1 MSDGE
6 DPEGSDAPTDASAG
20 GTDRAVGGPAGGGR
34 DAVDPESSADGG
46 QSSAG
51 AEEPTAEDEDRPADG
66 EDRPAE
72 SPDGSP
78 APEGT
83 ATGDGDDLADLRS
96 QVEEKYDFEAFG
108 PSDMA
113 AMSADEWEAAFDPDA
128 WITGEELLDRVEADL
143 RSRVADRDV
152 FAVVERVGD
161 DRPRVVAY
169 SDSSYAVVH
178 LDGSVEGEGPVF
190 QDVKPTVALTSM
202 PDYEVPEPPAEG
214 GLPEPSSVPESAGG
228 LGNLALQLIAG
239 LFGLAGLALLGAALL
254 AGLGGATVVA
264 IVIGLVFLV
273 VAVLLL
279 LTVANSRLAARYRA
293 EEYRDR
299 LRGAR
304 VGEGERPEFLPIEDS
319 EFED

>member
-6 DPEGSDAPTDASAG
+6 DPEGSDAPADASAV
-20 GTDRAVGGPAGGGR
+20 GTDRADGDPAGDGQRDAADPDGSAEDGQPPAGG
-34 DAVDPESSADGG
+34 
-46 QSSAG
+46 
-51 AEEPTAEDEDRPADG
+51 EEPTAEG

-72 SPDGSP
+72 GPDGSP
-78 APEGT
+78 AGEET
-83 ATGDGDDLADLRS
+83 ATGDGEDLADLRS
-96 QVEEKYDFEAFG
+96 QVEEKYDFEQFG

-113 AMSADEWEAAFDPDA
+113 EMSADEWEAAFDPDA
-128 WITGEELLDRVEADL
+128 WITGEGLLDRVEADL

-152 FAVVERVGD
+152 FAVVERVGG

-178 LDGSVEGEGPVF
+178 PDGSVEGEGPVF

-239 LFGLAGLALLGAALL
+239 LFGLAGLALLGAALV

-264 IVIGLVFLV
+264 IVIALVFLV